1 MITFITTIQKFE
13 KQGEKT
19 GWTYIEIPEAI
30 ATQLLPDNKKSFRVK
45 GKLDNF
51 EINGVALLPMGLGN
65 FILALNNVMR
75 KGVGKR
81 KNDTITVQLIFD
93 KVGYELNYEFIEC
106 LQDEP
111 LAHSFFNT
119 LAKGHQN
126 YFSKWIE
133 SAKTD
138 TTKSKRI
145 AMAIN
150 ALAKQWD
157 YVTMIRTQTTESK
170 LLKGY

>member
-1 MITFITTIQKFE
+1 MIEFITTIQKFE

-30 ATQLLPDNKKSFRVK
+30 ATQLLPNNKKSFRVM
-45 GKLDNF
+45 GKLDDF
-51 EINGVALLPMGLGN
+51 EISAVALLPMGSGN
-65 FILALNNVMR
+65 FILALNSAMR
-75 KGVGKR
+75 KGIKKR
-81 KNDTITVQLIFD
+81 INDTITIQLTVD
-93 KVGYELNYEFIEC
+93 KKGYELNNEFIEC

-111 LAHSFFNT
+111 LAYTFFNT

-133 SAKTD
+133 SAKTE

-157 YVTMIRTQTTESK
+157 YGTMIRTQTTENK